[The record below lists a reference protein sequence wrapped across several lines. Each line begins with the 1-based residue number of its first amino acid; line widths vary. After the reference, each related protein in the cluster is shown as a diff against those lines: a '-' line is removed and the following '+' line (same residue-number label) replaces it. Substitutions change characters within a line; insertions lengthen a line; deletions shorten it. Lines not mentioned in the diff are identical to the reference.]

1 MHTKTNQ
8 IWLWVFAYISHCIAP
23 VFLYDLEL
31 FRTRI
36 KNKKSFANKTSYLNN
51 DYCIRAQFV
60 CNSIEGAFL
69 CMQNIYGWKF
79 ANAKWKLQQWSVVV
93 IFFCIVFLI
102 FFFIPCLV
110 HIMDKEIMRT
120 KIRPVA
126 IKQNICSQHG
136 KRMRFIKF
144 VRKSTRANIV
154 KQF

>member
-36 KNKKSFANKTSYLNN
+36 KNKKSFTNKTSYLNN

-102 FFFIPCLV
+102 FFHPLPRAYNGQRNNANKDTTSSNKAKYLF
-110 HIMDKEIMRT
+110 T
-120 KIRPVA
+120 
-126 IKQNICSQHG
+126 
-136 KRMRFIKF
+136 
-144 VRKSTRANIV
+144 TR
-154 KQF
+154 